1 MTTIRE
7 ICKHEVACVM
17 REATVQT
24 AAKLMRHYH
33 VGTLVVVDSME
44 GRRLPV
50 GIITDRDI
58 VIEVSAVDLDAKT
71 ITVGDIM
78 LPELVS
84 VREDEG
90 LLQTVEIMRCKGVRR
105 LPVVDGTGNLTGIVS
120 IDDLFEA
127 LAGQMAEMARVLGRE
142 RENEVQN
149 RR

>member
-1 MTTIRE
+1 MIHVKSRPPLAHNIMAALRSGTRGSCTKGAQIKEADVTTIRE

-58 VIEVSAVDLDAKT
+58 VIEVSAVDLDAKCSRSGSSGCRWST
-71 ITVGDIM
+71 
-78 LPELVS
+78 
-84 VREDEG
+84 R
-90 LLQTVEIMRCKGVRR
+90 
-105 LPVVDGTGNLTGIVS
+105 PVI
-120 IDDLFEA
+120 
-127 LAGQMAEMARVLGRE
+127 
-142 RENEVQN
+142 
-149 RR
+149 